1 MEDVWGLWGEEVRK
15 DGYWWTSHGSSAL
28 LKAAKDFDTW
38 QLDLPGPDK
47 NYFQNIMHHYDW
59 KIGQIT
65 RLLW

>member
-1 MEDVWGLWGEEVRK
+1 MRK

-47 NYFQNIMHHYDW
+47 NYFQNIMHHYD
-59 KIGQIT
+59 
-65 RLLW
+65 